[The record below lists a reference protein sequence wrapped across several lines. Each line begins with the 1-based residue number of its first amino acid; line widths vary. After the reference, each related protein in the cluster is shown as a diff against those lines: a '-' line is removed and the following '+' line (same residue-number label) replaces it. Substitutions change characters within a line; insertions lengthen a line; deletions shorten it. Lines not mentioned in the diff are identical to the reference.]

1 MPQIVYIKKENSKL
15 KMLQIK
21 KNSSRDAARTI
32 AADVMRH
39 MKWNIRSFC
48 NEIFAGA
55 GHLTGNLLVAN
66 FRSSPKKGG
75 RMRSPLLVWSFT
87 MKVVGRQ
94 VVVNYL
100 FFCRPTLHK
109 PTLRR
114 QIFLVNFMGLVFNGM
129 QTVKVQK
136 FCRGSIG
143 AGPEETGMIWTCLV
157 KGKQVFIWNSE
168 IKRRI
173 TMAHTQ

>member
-1 MPQIVYIKKENSKL
+1 MKITESWK
-15 KMLQIK
+15 
-21 KNSSRDAARTI
+21 SSVPKPALFLAPS
-32 AADVMRH
+32 VMRH

-114 QIFLVNFMGLVFNGM
+114 QIFLINLMGLVFNGM

-173 TMAHTQ
+173 TKAHTQ